1 MTDQRDLL
9 AGGDLITLVGL
20 QGRLPAST
28 LAYRILCFLIAD
40 LKKKLAFYNI
50 EFFSP
55 YRFRCLCINV
65 ILLQVE

>member
-1 MTDQRDLL
+1 VTDQRDLL

-40 LKKKLAFYNI
+40 LKKNLRFTTLN
-50 EFFSP
+50 FSHLTVLGV
-55 YRFRCLCINV
+55 CVLT
-65 ILLQVE
+65 